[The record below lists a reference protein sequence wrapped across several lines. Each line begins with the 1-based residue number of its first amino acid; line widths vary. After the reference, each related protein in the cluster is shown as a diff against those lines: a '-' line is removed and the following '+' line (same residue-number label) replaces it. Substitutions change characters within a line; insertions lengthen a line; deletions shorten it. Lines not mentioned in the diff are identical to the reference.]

1 MIRYGIIVILLVNI
15 VEQQIII
22 VLKKIKSKYIP
33 IAFHNLRTYDSHF
46 KVQNFKKY
54 KEKIDII
61 ANNTEKYMSISMDNS
76 KK

>member
-1 MIRYGIIVILLVNI
+1 M
-15 VEQQIII
+15 II
-22 VLKKIKSKYIP
+22 VLKKFKSKYNP

-54 KEKIDII
+54 KEKTDII
-61 ANNTEKYMSISMDNS
+61 ANNTEKYMSIRMGNS